1 MTRRTRV
8 HQFTAVL
15 AGRDAVGHHTLA
27 LDDLLR
33 DMGCETAVYAAHVR
47 PDGGDRGRDFRLHPG
62 DPAPDLIIYQA
73 STGTPVADYV
83 LSRPEPLVV
92 DYHNITPASFFEP
105 WEPAVAAELDHGRR
119 QLARLARRA
128 RLAVADSDFN
138 AAELRELGAEPV
150 VTTGIF
156 FPDHSSSVDGVRRGS
171 GSSSVVRVLFVG
183 RLAPNKCQHDV
194 VAAVAV
200 LRELL
205 AVQGRGVELVLAGG
219 SSSAG
224 FESAV
229 RGLVGSLGLGDVV
242 VFAGSVGDEE
252 LAGLYSSADVFVCLS
267 EHEGFCVPL
276 VEAMAAGVPVV
287 AFGAAAVPETVGG
300 AGVVLGEKS
309 PAVVAEAVLRVV
321 SDDGLRRELVEA
333 GLVRVGELGPE
344 VAGARMREVLA
355 PVLAEAR
362 P

>member
-1 MTRRTRV
+1 MC
-8 HQFTAVL
+8 TAEFV
-15 AGRDAVGHHTLA
+15 
-27 LDDLLR
+27 
-33 DMGCETAVYAAHVR
+33 
-47 PDGGDRGRDFRLHPG
+47 
-62 DPAPDLIIYQA
+62 
-73 STGTPVADYV
+73 
-83 LSRPEPLVV
+83 
-92 DYHNITPASFFEP
+92 EP
-105 WEPAVAAELDHGRR
+105 WEPGQISGLRWGRAQLWELGPLVRLGVAVSGYN
-119 QLARLARRA
+119 AR
-128 RLAVADSDFN
+128 D
-138 AAELRELGAEPV
+138 LREVGIAAVEVVPVMFPVETVAEVPA
-150 VTTGIF
+150 G
-156 FPDHSSSVDGVRRGS
+156 PG
-171 GSSSVVRVLFVG
+171 SVVRVLFVG